1 MSSNAQ
7 SADGAK
13 VVQLLDDIIAKANR
27 SRASDIHITPRE
39 SRYQV
44 RFRVDGTLRE
54 VVQPNRALHAA
65 LISRLKRGYAKLL
78 KQRKSKKV

>member
-44 RFRVDGTLRE
+44 RFRVDG
-54 VVQPNRALHAA
+54 
-65 LISRLKRGYAKLL
+65 
-78 KQRKSKKV
+78 